1 MCVCTLSVFSPCNK
15 LGISFYLKCLSVNI
29 EIVYIYIFIY
39 FFFFRLFSVVHCR
52 CSKCYSVPTR
62 KRIRKRTPAL
72 GLLSLPEEIILCV
85 LQRLSAED
93 LLSVR
98 AVSKCT
104 GHAVTPTPP
113 RHHCHVRAMSARI
126 CSGLWPP
133 DWVLSTNCCDFC
145 FRFTP
150 SCGTLWTTT
159 LVCGPGSV
167 SGTHGRPPTPCGYLK
182 GTVISFS
189 PHNKLRFCVSYA

>member
-1 MCVCTLSVFSPCNK
+1 MLILK
-15 LGISFYLKCLSVNI
+15 YLG
-29 EIVYIYIFIY
+29 
-39 FFFFRLFSVVHCR
+39 FFFLLSVVHCR

-62 KRIRKRTPAL
+62 KRIRKRNPAL

-98 AVSKCT
+98 AVSKRT
-104 GHAVTPTPP
+104 GHAVTPPP
-113 RHHCHVRAMSARI
+113 RHHCHIRAISTEI
-126 CSGLWPP
+126 CSGLVPP
-133 DWVLSTNCCDFC
+133 DWVPSTNCCDFC

-189 PHNKLRFCVSYA
+189 PHDELRFCVSWPKASILL